1 MISPEIEHAWNT
13 NNAVNAVLLD
23 HLTPEMLEA
32 GTPSGGYTVAQ
43 HLAHMVECTKGWGM
57 QLEESELKDLPDL
70 YSNYDMDTGNF
81 DAEMNLERIKTVMTQ
96 TKNAVLETAKKAIG
110 KGKLP
115 HSSPA
120 QFLMH
125 MAMHDAHHRGQIL
138 LALKS
143 EGFALPDENSL
154 WSPLRS

>member
-1 MISPEIEHAWNT
+1 MISPEIEFAWNT
-13 NNAVNAVLLD
+13 NNAVNAVLLE

-32 GTPSGGYTVAQ
+32 GTPGGGYSVAQ

-57 QLEESELKDLPDL
+57 QLEESELKNLPDL
-70 YSNYDMDTGNF
+70 YFNYNMDTGDF
-81 DAEMNLERIKTVMTQ
+81 DAEMNLERIKTIMTQ
-96 TKNAVLETAKKAIG
+96 TENVVLEVAKKAIG

-138 LALKS
+138 LALKA

-154 WSPLRS
+154 WMPLRA